1 MKMNIFVV
9 DKCPI
14 KAAQQMIDKHVI
26 KMATE
31 SLQMISACLILR
43 NFNSPYRLSFPY
55 HPCTIWAR
63 ESKQNMEWLVTH
75 TYALCQEYTIRYGKT
90 HQVERTMNLYRESI
104 EGLID
109 YLPDI
114 GLTDFAIAISEDM
127 NCRKVHGF
135 DDMDAVE
142 KYRLYYMHDKW
153 HFASWKTQEPEW
165 WPKNHIIK
173 MRGGQ

>member
-1 MKMNIFVV
+1 MNIFVV

-14 KAAQQMIDKHVI
+14 KAAQQMMDKHVI

-31 SLQMISACLILR
+31 SLQMISACLHLR

-104 EGLID
+104 ESLID

-127 NCRKVHGF
+127 NCRKVYGF
-135 DDMDAVE
+135 DDMDAVD
-142 KYRLYYMHDKW
+142 KYRLYYIHDKW
-153 HFASWKTQEPEW
+153 HFASWKTQVPEW

-173 MRGGQ
+173 MRGEQ